1 MFGEWPADHR
11 SLVGVQG
18 LQQQVGQPYLLGQ
31 GCHLSICAIAAFDVD
46 IHSANKI
53 HATSAVEVKDVR
65 RSIMFLNSGLYFSK
79 LHINRFH
86 PVAPRRSNVQVESPA
101 GHGGLPIPSL

>member
-65 RSIMFLNSGLYFSK
+65 RSIMFLNSGLYF
-79 LHINRFH
+79 FQ
-86 PVAPRRSNVQVESPA
+86 APYK
-101 GHGGLPIPSL
+101 